1 MNENTNST
9 NLPTPNTHDLTAA
22 LETALT
28 VFSDY
33 ADTLEDKSSSALE
46 SMADAYKQFRES
58 LTELFKMKDIISKF
72 VNNMKDMTDD
82 LIATVDDFDETDDIL
97 VEAMKDSGLIEDEED
112 GDKEEEEEE

>member
-9 NLPTPNTHDLTAA
+9 NLPTPSANDLNAA

-46 SMADAYKQFRES
+46 SMANAYKQFRAS
-58 LTELFKMKDIISKF
+58 LTELFKMRDIISKF